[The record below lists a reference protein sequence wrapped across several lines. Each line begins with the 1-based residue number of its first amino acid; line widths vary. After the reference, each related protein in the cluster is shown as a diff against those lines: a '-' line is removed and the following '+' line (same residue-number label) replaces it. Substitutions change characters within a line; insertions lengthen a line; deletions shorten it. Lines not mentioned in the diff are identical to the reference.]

1 MFRYIGMDRMTIE
14 FRCHECQ
21 RQLRTS
27 DDKAGL
33 TATCPSCGTTLTVP
47 PPDGVQS
54 DFDSFGDFD
63 NDGEFSSSFSQ
74 KDSRSKECPMCGA
87 SVSYYETRCSDCG
100 EEFSKPS
107 TRKGR
112 PRNMESH
119 RGGLILGM
127 AIVGPF
133 CCCII
138 TIVALVFGHQD
149 LTAMEE
155 GRMDSE
161 GYGLTLA
168 GVIIAWASLGLP
180 ILFAIIRSIMMMAW

>member
-1 MFRYIGMDRMTIE
+1 MTIE

-21 RQLRTS
+21 HKLRTS

-33 TATCPSCGTTLTVP
+33 TAACPSCGTTLTVP
-47 PPDGVQS
+47 SPDDEQP

-63 NDGEFSSSFSQ
+63 DDRESFSQ

-87 SVSYYETRCSDCG
+87 LVSYSETTCSDCG
-100 EEFSKPS
+100 ENFSKPS
-107 TRKGR
+107 TRQGR
-112 PRNMESH
+112 PRNTGSH
-119 RGGLILGM
+119 RGGLILGL
-127 AIVGPF
+127 AIIGPF
-133 CCCII
+133 CCCIV

-149 LTAMEE
+149 LTAMDE

-180 ILFAIIRSIMMMAW
+180 ILAAVIQLIMVMIFS